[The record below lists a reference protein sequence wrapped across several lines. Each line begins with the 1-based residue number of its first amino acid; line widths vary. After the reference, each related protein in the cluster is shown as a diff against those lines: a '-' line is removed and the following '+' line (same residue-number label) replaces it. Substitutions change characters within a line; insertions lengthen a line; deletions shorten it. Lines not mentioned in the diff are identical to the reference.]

1 MQLFRV
7 VKKLRGSERG
17 MALIETLVALA
28 ILGLVAVAFING
40 LATVAKATYITD
52 VRTTAESLTRSGVEY
67 LKSQSYINYAD
78 PGHGEYLS
86 ITPPAGYNIE
96 ITVVPIDPVTK
107 LPLPS
112 VQDDGLQKITVAII
126 HKGKTVISI
135 EDYKVER

>member
-1 MQLFRV
+1 MQLFRA

-40 LATVAKATYITD
+40 LATVAKATYITE
-52 VRTTAESLTRSGVEY
+52 VRTTAESLTRSEAEY
-67 LKSQSYINYAD
+67 LKSQSYIYYT

-96 ITVVPIDPVTK
+96 VAVVPIHPVTK
-107 LPLPS
+107 LPLTFE
-112 VQDDGLQKITVAII
+112 QDEGLQKLTVTIR
-126 HKGKTVISI
+126 HKGETVISI
-135 EDYKVER
+135 EDYKVDR